1 MESVRIIQSSPEHTG
16 STLLLNLI
24 HGFLEPEEKV
34 RLGPVQD
41 FLITKTHNINID
53 ELMETYEKYKLYFIM
68 SERWDEKVKR
78 PIPNKYRGYGN
89 VLVIKYD
96 DINETS
102 RLSLESIVNNTFAR
116 FKTFLPKE
124 MIPRKSG
131 AEIKKNMIK
140 RIRDMNLLAEQ
151 IGDEPT
157 RRLFDFYGIHRGHR
171 NRAAEAQLIDTPA
184 CRAAYASAE
193 ELFGVHK
200 PSQSRPFLRRQG
212 LVFS

>member
-41 FLITKTHNINID
+41 FLITKTHNINVD
-53 ELMETYEKYKLYFIM
+53 ELMDTYEKYKLYFIM

-124 MIPRKSG
+124 MIPRKSD
-131 AEIKKNMIK
+131 AEIKKNMIE

-151 IGDEPT
+151 IEDEST
-157 RRLFDFYGIHRGHR
+157 RRLLDFYGIHQHHR
-171 NRAAEAQLIDTPA
+171 NRAAEIQLVNTPA
-184 CRAAYASAE
+184 CRAAYASSE
-193 ELFGVHK
+193 KLFGVHK
-200 PSQSRPFLRRQG
+200 PNQARPLLRHQG